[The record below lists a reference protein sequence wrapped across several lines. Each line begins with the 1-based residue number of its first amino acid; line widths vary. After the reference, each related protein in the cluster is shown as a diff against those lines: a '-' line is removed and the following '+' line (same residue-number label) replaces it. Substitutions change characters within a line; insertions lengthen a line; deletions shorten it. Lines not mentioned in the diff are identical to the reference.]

1 MISAQASDDVG
12 STIEP
17 TSSMPIFKRLY
28 LVIYKTLALTFSA
41 LLKESC

>member
-1 MISAQASDDVG
+1 MSAQANDDVG

-28 LVIYKTLALTFSA
+28 LIIYNTAARPFWLMT
-41 LLKESC
+41 

>member
-1 MISAQASDDVG
+1 MMPVQASDDVG

-28 LVIYKTLALTFSA
+28 LIIYETLALTS
-41 LLKESC
+41 

>member
-1 MISAQASDDVG
+1 MTSAQASDDVG

-28 LVIYKTLALTFSA
+28 LAIYKTLALNFSVM
-41 LLKESC
+41 LKEC